1 MPKRI
6 IFLAL
11 LILAFNCSA
20 NQEAEKWC
28 TTKFNILKQYVAM
41 PFDDLKKLKDSH
53 EEIKSVK
60 GMSVLL
66 QRDFVQMIKM
76 TQEHQ
81 EISYKEAEV
90 KTLNFFKAM
99 ELKNIE
105 HAIYMYSMK
114 SEDDW
119 ANAFQ
124 SCVKANG

>member
-41 PFDDLKKLKDSH
+41 PLDDLKKLKDSL

-66 QRDFVQMIKM
+66 QGDFVQIIKM

-81 EISYKEAEV
+81 EISYEEAEE

-105 HAIYMYSMK
+105 RAIYMYSMK